1 MDSNWDLKAVVLKSK
16 SATTNT
22 ELHRASE
29 LQSYTELQS
38 FESKTSN
45 RGMKTLKTPQKH
57 RTFRDLVMGNRS
69 KDENAAAENHSRDQD
84 TRDASLAKAIAEAV
98 AQQTQTIADV
108 FQRQIEAVS
117 KQKSEETQALTDV
130 FQRQMEETRAQYQE
144 LLKASC
150 AQKLSSTLKVTSG
163 TNGFRVMDAFDWTND
178 KNIYQRWQLWSH
190 KARLALDAMEGDN
203 EKTKISYL
211 HHWLDGKG
219 IDKIK
224 GWTNS
229 KILIPQEEYDALEER
244 DRKGRYSSDK
254 IESYFSLVENILT
267 PRSNPLLA
275 VEELHLAKQGSMT
288 SQEFHSQILEIVK
301 RCRFPNQ
308 AAEDRA
314 VRDAIFIGM
323 NSQRAKDKAINYM
336 NEEDGKEVTV
346 EFLLNHLAVEDGNS
360 QHRFLSQLDSSSSV
374 NMIAYDRRQNKE
386 KNNKSKN
393 SNGREREQN
402 KSRGHNSSSTVQTS
416 RKPPG
421 MEGKCMR
428 CGRPEHEQG
437 EKCAAR
443 HAKCKDCHKIGHFY
457 KVCQSSKRTVRTNLA
472 QVTPQEDKDNTF
484 IDECGYTQPAPPAIN
499 MLKVVNNTGTTSGTE
514 SLKFPIDVNP
524 RGTYKHHLEVSIDTG
539 ADVNCMN
546 EKTFKKLFPEVDLS
560 VCPHSIQNFGNSTAD
575 VYILGQFRVYLKFRG
590 RKYLNTFIVT
600 NANDCPNILS
610 HGAIFRMGIL
620 VPNYPEE
627 NMVKVRDME
636 TGTSNVFQVLQDLR
650 MQQYQGNSE
659 PRTHRPGTTVTTTTT
674 KQLKASETPKSY
686 EAASQKADTATY
698 TGNMSPIQTSFR
710 TMPPPKPSAY
720 GTIPTPELNTACRRP
735 ASRIHQPHSHSE
747 LQACCMHVHQQ
758 QSKTYRMEEPP
769 ALEEVKHPHRDRTSV
784 SRSPSTEQEV
794 LSQFS
799 GFPEEIELFTRDPYT
814 THLKSCIQSTDYA
827 PKIHEVHTC
836 INCEHSQGHMNDQN
850 TPEKQFLQR
859 KEKST
864 CTDMEDTPA
873 LQGNETNMDT
883 YTCICQGTLIP
894 GSTTLS
900 IPTHVETSR
909 NVHSNGTLS
918 TSLKMYTNTY
928 ANMDTNHTAHRD
940 RDARKEAHLLSGPS
954 ELRPF
959 KAMAHRHTREEAH
972 LLSRPSEL
980 QPTEH
985 QETQKLDSAH
995 VQQTRQEYS
1004 RLTEINKAKFKDP
1017 FIYNDERNFVRHNS
1031 VSKISSNNVFMTTPN
1046 TSVSNSV
1053 FCRKK
1058 GRKRGKCRDS
1068 RNSRRTCTCTYSRRT
1083 CTCTCTCNHTGESP

>member
-1 MDSNWDLKAVVLKSK
+1 
-16 SATTNT
+16 
-22 ELHRASE
+22 
-29 LQSYTELQS
+29 
-38 FESKTSN
+38 
-45 RGMKTLKTPQKH
+45 
-57 RTFRDLVMGNRS
+57 MGNRS
-69 KDENAAAENHSRDQD
+69 KDENAAAENHSRDRDQES
-84 TRDASLAKAIAEAV
+84 RDASLAKIIAEAV
-98 AQQTQTIADV
+98 AQQTKSIV
-108 FQRQIEAVS
+108 EAVS

-130 FQRQMEETRAQYQE
+130 FQRQMEETRVQYQE

-150 AQKLSSTLKVTSG
+150 AQKLSSTLKVTSS
-163 TNGFRVMDAFDWTND
+163 TDGFRVMDPFDWTHD

-190 KARLALDAMEGDN
+190 KARLALNAMEGHGD
-203 EKTKISYL
+203 TAKISYI

-219 IDKIK
+219 ISNIQ
-224 GWTNS
+224 GWRNS
-229 KILIPQEEYDALEER
+229 KILISQEEYDALEER

-308 AAEDRA
+308 AAEERA

-323 NSQRAKDKAINYM
+323 NSQRTKDKAINFM
-336 NEEDGKEVTV
+336 NEEEGKEVTV
-346 EFLLNHLAVEDGNS
+346 EFLMNHLEVEDGNS
-360 QHRFLSQLDSSSSV
+360 QHRFLSQLDSSTSV
-374 NMIAYDRRQNKE
+374 NMVAYNRRQNKG
-386 KNNKSKN
+386 KSNRSRN

-402 KSRGHNSSSTVQTS
+402 KPRGHNSSSTVQTS

-428 CGRPEHEQG
+428 CGRPEHQQG

-457 KVCQSSKRTVRTNLA
+457 KVCQSSKRTVRANLA
-472 QVTPQEDKDNTF
+472 QVTPQDVDDTH
-484 IDECGYTQPAPPAIN
+484 IDECGYVQPNPPAIN
-499 MLKVVNNTGTTSGTE
+499 MLKVINNTGTTSGTE

-546 EKTFKKLFPEVDLS
+546 EKTFKKLFPKVDLS

-575 VYILGQFRVYLKFRG
+575 VYILGQFRTYLKFRG

-627 NMVKVRDME
+627 NMVKLRDME
-636 TGTSNVFQVLQDLR
+636 TGTSNVLQILQDLR
-650 MQQYQGNSE
+650 MKQYQGNSE
-659 PRTHRPGTTVTTTTT
+659 PRTHGPGTTFTTTTT
-674 KQLKASETPKSY
+674 RQTKALKTPKSC
-686 EAASQKADTATY
+686 ETASQKAGTY
-698 TGNMSPIQTSFR
+698 TDNMSPIQTSFR
-710 TMPPPKPSAY
+710 T
-720 GTIPTPELNTACRRP
+720 IPTPEPNTAYRRP

-747 LQACCMHVHQQ
+747 PQACCMHVHQQ
-758 QSKTYRMEEPP
+758 QSKTYRMEELP

-784 SRSPSTEQEV
+784 CRSPSTEQEV

-799 GFPEEIELFTRDPYT
+799 GFSEEIEHFTRDPYT
-814 THLKSCIQSTDYA
+814 THLKSCTQSTDYA
-827 PKIHEVHTC
+827 FKGQEVHTY
-836 INCEHSQGHMNDQN
+836 IDCEHSHGHMNDHLIQN
-850 TPEKQFLQR
+850 TSDFQGKQFLQG
-859 KEKST
+859 KEKIT
-864 CTDMEDTPA
+864 CTDMENTP
-873 LQGNETNMDT
+873 GIMNTFT
-883 YTCICQGTLIP
+883 P

-900 IPTHVETSR
+900 IPTHARKIPQNFQQLEKESSNTVALPGFKHSADTTTHIETSR

-918 TSLKMYTNTY
+918 TSLKTYTNTY
-928 ANMDTNHTAHRD
+928 ANMDTNHTAYRD

-959 KAMAHRHTREEAH
+959 KAMAHRHTRKEAR

-985 QETQKLDSAH
+985 PETQKSDPAN

-1004 RLTEINKAKFKDP
+1004 RLTEINKAKFQNP

-1058 GRKRGKCRDS
+1058 GRKRGICRDS
-1068 RNSRRTCTCTYSRRT
+1068 RKTCTCTYSRRT
-1083 CTCTCTCNHTGESP
+1083 CTCTCSHTGDSP

>member
-1 MDSNWDLKAVVLKSK
+1 
-16 SATTNT
+16 
-22 ELHRASE
+22 
-29 LQSYTELQS
+29 
-38 FESKTSN
+38 
-45 RGMKTLKTPQKH
+45 
-57 RTFRDLVMGNRS
+57 MGNRS
-69 KDENAAAENHSRDQD
+69 KDENAAASNNRDQESNSRDQD
-84 TRDASLAKAIAEAV
+84 TRDASLARIIAEAV
-98 AQQTQTIADV
+98 AQQTKSIV
-108 FQRQIEAVS
+108 EAVS
-117 KQKSEETQALTDV
+117 RQKSEETQALTDV
-130 FQRQMEETRAQYQE
+130 FQRQMEETRAQYEE

-150 AQKLSSTLKVTSG
+150 AQKLSPTLKVSSG

-275 VEELHLAKQGSMT
+275 VEELHLTKQGSMI

-323 NSQRAKDKAINYM
+323 NSQRAKDKAINFM

-346 EFLLNHLAVEDGNS
+346 EFLLNHLAIEDGNS
-360 QHRFLSQLDSSSSV
+360 QHRFLSQLDSSTSV
-374 NMIAYDRRQNKE
+374 NMIAYDRRQNKG
-386 KNNKSKN
+386 KGNRSKN

-402 KSRGHNSSSTVQTS
+402 KSRGHSSPSTVQTS

-457 KVCQSSKRTVRTNLA
+457 KVCQSSKRTARANLA
-472 QVTPQEDKDNTF
+472 QVTSQDMDDTH
-484 IDECGYTQPAPPAIN
+484 IDECGYVQTNPPAIN
-499 MLKVVNNTGTTSGTE
+499 MLKVISNTGPTSGTK
-514 SLKFPIDVNP
+514 SLKFPIDMNP

-620 VPNYPEE
+620 VPNYPKE
-627 NMVKVRDME
+627 NMVKARDME
-636 TGTSNVFQVLQDLR
+636 TGTSNVLQVLQDLR
-650 MQQYQGNSE
+650 MQQYQGKYQGNSE
-659 PRTHRPGTTVTTTTT
+659 PRAHRPGTTATTSTTR
-674 KQLKASETPKSY
+674 QSRASVTPKSY
-686 EAASQKADTATY
+686 KTASQKAGTVTH
-698 TGNMSPIQTSFR
+698 TNMSPIQTSFR

-720 GTIPTPELNTACRRP
+720 RTIPTPELNTAYSTRRP

-769 ALEEVKHPHRDRTSV
+769 ALKEVRHPHRDRTSV
-784 SRSPSTEQEV
+784 SRSPSTEQGV

-799 GFPEEIELFTRDPYT
+799 GFPKEIEHFTRDPYT
-814 THLKSCIQSTDYA
+814 NHLRSCTQSTDYA
-827 PKIHEVHTC
+827 FKGQEVHTC
-836 INCEHSQGHMNDQN
+836 INCEHSQGHMVVHADQN
-850 TPEKQFLQR
+850 TPEKHFLQR

-864 CTDMEDTPA
+864 CTYMGDTPA
-873 LQGNETNMDT
+873 LQGNKTN
-883 YTCICQGTLIP
+883 I
-894 GSTTLS
+894 
-900 IPTHVETSR
+900 
-909 NVHSNGTLS
+909 
-918 TSLKMYTNTY
+918 LKMDTNTY
-928 ANMDTNHTAHRD
+928 ANMDTNHTAHQPFK
-940 RDARKEAHLLSGPS
+940 DARKEAHLLSGPS

-959 KAMAHRHTREEAH
+959 KDARKEAH

-980 QPTEH
+980 RPFKAMAHQHTRKEAHLLSGPPELQPTEH
-985 QETQKLDSAH
+985 PETQKLDSAH

-1004 RLTEINKAKFKDP
+1004 QLTETEKAKFQNP
-1017 FIYNDERNFVRHNS
+1017 FIYNDDRNFVRHNS
-1031 VSKISSNNVFMTTPN
+1031 VNKISPNLVFMTTQN
-1046 TSVSNSV
+1046 TSLSNSV
-1053 FCRKK
+1053 SCRKK
-1058 GRKRGKCRDS
+1058 GRKRGR
-1068 RNSRRTCTCTYSRRT
+1068 RRTAEITEGPAPAPAAEGPA
-1083 CTCTCTCNHTGESP
+1083 CTCTCSHTGETLQNS